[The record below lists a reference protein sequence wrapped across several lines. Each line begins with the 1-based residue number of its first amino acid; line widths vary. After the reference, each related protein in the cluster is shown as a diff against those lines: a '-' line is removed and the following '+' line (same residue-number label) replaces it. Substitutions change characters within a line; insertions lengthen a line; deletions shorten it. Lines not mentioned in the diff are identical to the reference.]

1 MLSASFLDFVRS
13 GGLRDYRDGRGSRH
27 EFSGASRKR
36 SVPETCVTFI
46 SPNMGDNALGK
57 VGSRSSWP
65 LRRLRGLLLNGR
77 TCNPCLRNDLKFLS
91 RRPTPPYN
99 PRCPHSA
106 SGDRARGLAD
116 VPSARLLRRGKNL
129 KRTKARTP
137 CERRARASLKRTL
150 LVHAGQSYKAPGA
163 SGGAPRGFP
172 SRRKNLWALTES

>member
-46 SPNMGDNALGK
+46 PSNMGNNALGK
-57 VGSRSSWP
+57 VRGSRSSWP
-65 LRRLRGLLLNGR
+65 LRRLRGLLRNGR

-91 RRPTPPYN
+91 RRPTPRPA
-99 PRCPHSA
+99 PEA
-106 SGDRARGLAD
+106 ATERAGTD
-116 VPSARLLRRGKNL
+116 VPLARLLRRGKNL

-172 SRRKNLWALTES
+172 SRQKNLWALTES